1 MIQWTDLYAPVV
13 AGDSRRSRGAGA
25 DSDAAARFELPA
37 RFGVSFI
44 LTVSIPLA
52 LLYVYPVAPQNGWW
66 WDYLMGAGMVATGM
80 MISIPLIAPRVW
92 VFYGGNTRALRFL
105 LHLHRDVTYA
115 VLVLVVIHIVGLII
129 IDQTI
134 IEYLKLSAPW
144 SMLAAMISSALLLIL
159 TVTSLY
165 RTELNLRYRAWRIWH
180 VGMSVGAVTFMAFHV
195 VDAGFYVNSPI
206 KKAVF
211 IALVAG
217 PSLASFGLSAWYRL
231 ARRTAYATHKTAL
244 SLPLAR
250 MFSARLVVLL
260 TFFWLVCL
268 IPYAI
273 PEPGSRADEQAND
286 CLGTVCG

>member
-1 MIQWTDLYAPVV
+1 MDSLYGPVV
-13 AGDSRRSRGAGA
+13 AGDSRRTGRAGA
-25 DSDAAARFELPA
+25 NSDVSGRFDLPA

-44 LTVSIPLA
+44 LTVSIPLV

-66 WDYLMGAGMVATGM
+66 WDFFMGVGMVATGM
-80 MISIPLIAPRVW
+80 MIAVPLIAPRVW
-92 VFYGGNTRALRFL
+92 VFYGGKARALKFL
-105 LHLHRDVTYA
+105 LQLHRDVTY
-115 VLVLVVIHIVGLII
+115 VVLMLVLVHIIGLVI

-144 SMLAAMISSALLLIL
+144 SMLAAIISTVLLLIL

-165 RTELNLRYRAWRIWH
+165 RTVLNLQYRAWRVWH
-180 VGMSVGAVTFMAFHV
+180 VGMSVVAVAFMAFHV

-206 KKAVF
+206 KKAAF

-217 PSLASFGLSAWYRL
+217 PSLASFGISAWYRF
-231 ARRTAYATHKTAL
+231 ARKTAYRTRRTAI

-250 MFSARLVVLL
+250 VFSTRLVLLL
-260 TFFWLVCL
+260 TIFWLVCL

-286 CLGTVCG
+286 CLGSLCG